1 VAFGHPDD
9 ELSRPPFLF
18 RRAARNGYHEGM
30 TTDTI
35 VALSTPPGVAAL
47 AVIRLSGPESRTIID
62 RLIVGKVDGKP
73 GRAVYRTLTHE
84 NKMLD
89 DVVLT
94 FWSAPHSYTGEETV
108 EISCHGN
115 PHIVENII
123 EACLSLGARAA
134 RPGEFTQRAFLND
147 KLSLTQA
154 EGLLDLLYA
163 PTERALA
170 SARAM
175 KEGRLGRALEAVRAE
190 LVDLLSHLEA
200 SLDFAEEGIEPRVGP
215 EFSARVEKARETIGQ
230 LLRTAPLGR
239 ILQEGAL
246 TVIAGE
252 PNVGKSSLLNALLRE
267 DRAIVAPTPG
277 TTRDWIEAPCNVR
290 GLPLRLVD
298 TAGQRDST
306 DPVEIEGN
314 RRARALLSNAQLLL
328 HVVEAHRPYAAVK
341 IGLPE
346 NVPIL
351 LVANKSDLGRHA
363 SLPSGAIFL
372 SALTG
377 EGLGDLE
384 AKIESALL
392 YEMAHVADETDTVLT
407 INARQNATLQR
418 AAQSLDR
425 ALEALRGST
434 GLELV
439 SVELRD
445 ALRDLAEVIG
455 ETDNEDILTRLFEN
469 FCIGK

>member
-1 VAFGHPDD
+1 
-9 ELSRPPFLF
+9 
-18 RRAARNGYHEGM
+18 M
-30 TTDTI
+30 TTETI
-35 VALSTPPGVAAL
+35 VALSTAPGVAAL
-47 AVIRLSGPESRTIID
+47 AVIRLSGPESHEIVS
-62 RLIVGKVDGKP
+62 RLVVEKVEGKP
-73 GRAVYRTLTHE
+73 GEVVYRTLTHE
-84 NKMLD
+84 GKTLD
-89 DVVLT
+89 DAVLT
-94 FWSAPHSYTGEETV
+94 FWRGPHSYTGEDTV

-123 EACLSLGARAA
+123 EACLALGARAA

-175 KEGRLGRALEAVRAE
+175 KEGRLGVALEAVRAE

-215 EFSARVEKARETIGQ
+215 EFGVRVEKARGEIGQ

-246 TVIAGE
+246 AVIVGE

-267 DRAIVAPTPG
+267 DRAIVAATPG
-277 TTRDWIEAPCNVR
+277 TTRDLIEAMCNVR
-290 GLPLRLVD
+290 GLPLRLID

-314 RRARALLSNAQLLL
+314 RRARALLPKAQLLL
-328 HVVEAHRPYAAVK
+328 HVVEAHQPYAEAK
-341 IGLPE
+341 IELPA
-346 NVPIL
+346 NIPSL
-351 LVANKSDLGRHA
+351 LIANKSDLGRHA
-363 SLPSGAIFL
+363 SLPAEAIL
-372 SALTG
+372 ISAKTG
-377 EGLGDLE
+377 EGLGELE
-384 AKIESALL
+384 GKIESVLL
-392 YEMAHVADETDTVLT
+392 ADVADETETVLT
-407 INARQNATLQR
+407 INARQNATLER

-425 ALEALRGST
+425 AVEALRGAV

-439 SVELRD
+439 SVELRE
-445 ALRDLAEVIG
+445 ALDDLAEVIG
-455 ETDNEDILTRLFEN
+455 KTDNEDILTRLFQN

>member
-1 VAFGHPDD
+1 
-9 ELSRPPFLF
+9 
-18 RRAARNGYHEGM
+18 M
-30 TTDTI
+30 TTETI

-47 AVIRLSGPESRTIID
+47 AVIRLSGPEARATAE
-62 RLIVGKVDGKP
+62 RLLSAPVEWKP
-73 GRAVYRTLTHE
+73 GCAAYRTLARSG
-84 NKMLD
+84 KILD

-94 FWSAPHSYTGEETV
+94 FWQAPHSFTGEDMV

-115 PHIVENII
+115 PHIAEAIVQ
-123 EACLSLGARAA
+123 ACLELGARAA

-147 KLSLTQA
+147 RLSLTQA

-175 KEGRLGRALEAVRAE
+175 KEGKLGAALETVRTE

-200 SLDFAEEGIEPRVGP
+200 SLDFAEEGIEPSVGP
-215 EFSARVEKARETIGQ
+215 EFAVRLEKVRGQLEQ

-246 TVIAGE
+246 VVIVGE

-277 TTRDWIEAPCNVR
+277 TTRDWIEAPCSVR

-298 TAGQRDST
+298 TAGMRDTT
-306 DPVEIEGN
+306 DPVEIEGL
-314 RRARALLSNAQLLL
+314 RRARALLSKAQLLL
-328 HVVEAHRPYAAVK
+328 RVVEAHALYHPSK
-341 IGLPE
+341 FDWPE
-346 NVPIL
+346 NVPVL
-351 LVANKSDLGRHA
+351 LIANKSDLGRHE
-363 SLPSGAIFL
+363 SLPEGAILL

-377 EGLGDLE
+377 TGLDTLE
-384 AKIESALL
+384 ARIESTLL
-392 YEMAHVADETDTVLT
+392 AGVPDETETVLT

-418 AAQSLDR
+418 AAQALDR
-425 ALEALRGST
+425 AREALRESH
-434 GLELV
+434 GLEVV
-439 SVELRD
+439 SLELRE
-445 ALRDLAEVIG
+445 ALHDLAEVIG
-455 ETDNEDILTRLFEN
+455 ETTNEDILTRLFQN

>member
-1 VAFGHPDD
+1 
-9 ELSRPPFLF
+9 
-18 RRAARNGYHEGM
+18 M

-35 VALSTPPGVAAL
+35 IAQSTPPGVAAL
-47 AVIRLSGPESRTIID
+47 AVIRLSGPESRAIIGQLMD
-62 RLIVGKVDGKP
+62 APPDWKP
-73 GRAVYRTLTHE
+73 GHAIYRTLTYQ
-84 NKMLD
+84 KQTLD

-94 FWSAPHSYTGEETV
+94 FWQSPHSYTGEDTM

-115 PHIVENII
+115 PHIVESIVR
-123 EACLSLGARAA
+123 ACLELGARMA

-170 SARAM
+170 SARVM
-175 KEGRLGRALEAVRAE
+175 KEGKLGHALEAVRAE
-190 LVDLLSHLEA
+190 LIDLLSHLEA

-215 EFSARVEKARETIGQ
+215 EFSARIEKIRETLQ
-230 LLRTAPLGR
+230 RLLRTAPLGR

-246 TVIAGE
+246 TVIVGE

-277 TTRDWIEAPCNVR
+277 TTRDLIEAPCNVR
-290 GLPLRLVD
+290 GLPLRLID
-298 TAGQRDST
+298 TAGRRDST

-314 RRARALLSNAQLLL
+314 RRARALLPDAQLLL
-328 HVVEAHRPYAAVK
+328 HVVEAHQPYVATK
-341 IGLPE
+341 IDLPE
-346 NVPIL
+346 NIPGL
-351 LVANKSDLGRHA
+351 LIANKSDLGPHA
-363 SLPSGAIFL
+363 SLPKDAIL
-372 SALTG
+372 ISAKTG
-377 EGLGDLE
+377 EGLSDLE
-384 AKIESALL
+384 AKIEASLL
-392 YEMAHVADETDTVLT
+392 KDVTDETETVLT

-425 ALEALRGST
+425 ALSGLRNST
-434 GLELV
+434 GLEIV
-439 SVELRD
+439 SIELRD
-445 ALRDLAEVIG
+445 ALHDLAEVIG
-455 ETDNEDILTRLFEN
+455 ETSNEDILTRLFQN

>member
-1 VAFGHPDD
+1 
-9 ELSRPPFLF
+9 
-18 RRAARNGYHEGM
+18 M

-35 VALSTPPGVAAL
+35 IALSTPTGVAAL
-47 AVIRLSGPESRTIID
+47 AVIRLSGTASHAILDQLVTE
-62 RLIVGKVDGKP
+62 KVEAKP
-73 GRAVYRTLTHE
+73 GHVAYRTLTFQG
-84 NKMLD
+84 KTLD

-94 FWSAPHSYTGEETV
+94 FWRAPHSYTGEDTV

-123 EACLSLGARAA
+123 EACLALGARAA
-134 RPGEFTQRAFLND
+134 RQGEFTQRAFLND

-175 KEGRLGRALEAVRAE
+175 KEGKLGHALEAVRVE

-215 EFSARVEKARETIGQ
+215 EFSTRVAKVREQIGS
-230 LLRTAPLGR
+230 LIRTAPLGR

-246 TVIAGE
+246 TVIVGE

-277 TTRDWIEAPCNVR
+277 TTRDLIEAPCSVR
-290 GLPLRLVD
+290 GLPLRLID
-298 TAGQRDST
+298 TAGQRDSL
-306 DPVEIEGN
+306 DPVEVEGN
-314 RRARALLSNAQLLL
+314 RRALALLPKAQLLL
-328 HVVEAHRPYAAVK
+328 HVVEAHQPYAAAKVE
-341 IGLPE
+341 LPE
-346 NVPIL
+346 NIPSL
-351 LVANKSDLGRHA
+351 LIANKCDLGRHD
-363 SLPSGAIFL
+363 SLPANAVLI
-372 SALTG
+372 SARKG
-377 EGLGDLE
+377 EGLDNLE
-384 AKIESALL
+384 AAIESALL
-392 YEMAHVADETDTVLT
+392 AGMNDETETVLT

-425 ALEALRGST
+425 ALEALRGSA
-434 GLELV
+434 GLELI
-439 SVELRD
+439 SIELRD
-445 ALRDLAEVIG
+445 ALHDLAEVIG
-455 ETDNEDILTRLFEN
+455 ETDNEDILTRLFLN

>member
-1 VAFGHPDD
+1 MFH
-9 ELSRPPFLF
+9 
-18 RRAARNGYHEGM
+18 
-30 TTDTI
+30 TI

-47 AVIRLSGPESRTIID
+47 AVIRLSGPESHEIIE
-62 RLIVGKVDGKP
+62 RLVTAKIDATP
-73 GRAVYRTLTHE
+73 GHAHYRMLAHQGQT
-84 NKMLD
+84 LD

-94 FWSAPHSYTGEETV
+94 FWRAPHSYTGEDTT

-115 PHIVENII
+115 PHIVESII
-123 EACLSLGARAA
+123 RACLELGARAA

-163 PTERALA
+163 PTERALS

-175 KEGRLGRALEAVRAE
+175 KEGKLGEALEAMRAE

-200 SLDFAEEGIEPRVGP
+200 SLDFAEEGIEPRVGE
-215 EFSARVEKARETIGQ
+215 EFSQRVQKVRGQIGQ
-230 LLRTAPLGR
+230 LIRTAPLGR

-246 TVIAGE
+246 TVIVGE

-277 TTRDWIEAPCNVR
+277 TTRDLIDAMCSVR
-290 GLPLRLVD
+290 GLPLRLID

-314 RRARALLSNAQLLL
+314 RRARALLPKAQILL
-328 HVVEAHRPYAAVK
+328 HVVEAHVPYVPAK
-341 IGLPE
+341 IELPAD
-346 NVPIL
+346 VPQL
-351 LVANKSDLGRHA
+351 LIANKADLGRDA
-363 SLPSGAIFL
+363 SLPSDALYL
-372 SALTG
+372 SAKTG
-377 EGLGDLE
+377 EGLDLLE
-384 AKIESALL
+384 QKIEATLL
-392 YEMAHVADETDTVLT
+392 AGVTDETETALT

-418 AAQSLDR
+418 AAAALDR
-425 ALEALRGST
+425 AIEALRNAL
-434 GLELV
+434 GLEVV
-439 SVELRD
+439 SIELRD
-445 ALRDLAEVIG
+445 ALHELAEVIG
-455 ETDNEDILTRLFEN
+455 ATDNEDILTRLFQN

>member
-1 VAFGHPDD
+1 
-9 ELSRPPFLF
+9 
-18 RRAARNGYHEGM
+18 M

-35 VALSTPPGVAAL
+35 IALSTPPGVAAL
-47 AVIRLSGPESRTIID
+47 AVIRLSGPESRAIID
-62 RLIVGKVDGKP
+62 QLVTAKVEGKP
-73 GRAVYRTLTHE
+73 GHAVYRTLAHQGKT
-84 NKMLD
+84 LD

-94 FWSAPHSYTGEETV
+94 FWRAPHSYTGEDTV

-123 EACLSLGARAA
+123 EACLAGGARAA
-134 RPGEFTQRAFLND
+134 RSGEYTQRAFLND

-175 KEGRLGRALEAVRAE
+175 KEGRLGQALDAVRAE

-200 SLDFAEEGIEPRVGP
+200 SLDFAEEGIEPRVGS
-215 EFSARVEKARETIGQ
+215 EFSARVEKVRGQIGR
-230 LLRTAPLGR
+230 LLSTAPLGR

-246 TVIAGE
+246 AVIVGE

-267 DRAIVAPTPG
+267 ERAIVAPTPG
-277 TTRDWIEAPCNVR
+277 TTRDLIEAPCNVR
-290 GLPLRLVD
+290 GLPLRLID

-314 RRARALLSNAQLLL
+314 RRARALLPNAQLLL
-328 HVVEAHRPYAAVK
+328 HVVEAHKAYVATN
-341 IGLPE
+341 IELPE
-346 NVPIL
+346 NIPCL
-351 LVANKSDLGRHA
+351 LIANKSDLGRHE
-363 SLPSGAIFL
+363 SLPNEVIFL
-372 SALTG
+372 SALKG
-377 EGLGDLE
+377 EGLDELE
-384 AKIESALL
+384 AKIEAALL
-392 YEMAHVADETDTVLT
+392 ADVADETETVLT

-418 AAQSLDR
+418 AAGSLDR
-425 ALEALRGST
+425 AREALRNSV
-434 GLELV
+434 GLEMV
-439 SVELRD
+439 SIELRD
-445 ALRDLAEVIG
+445 ALHDLAEVIG
-455 ETDNEDILTRLFEN
+455 ETDNEDILTRLFQN

>member
-1 VAFGHPDD
+1 MD
-9 ELSRPPFLF
+9 
-18 RRAARNGYHEGM
+18 
-30 TTDTI
+30 TDTI
-35 VALSTPPGVAAL
+35 VALSTPPGVVAL
-47 AVIRLSGPESRTIID
+47 AVIRLSGPQSRAIID
-62 RLIVGKVDGKP
+62 SLLPSKAHDWQP
-73 GRAVYRTLTHE
+73 GQAIYRTLTYR
-84 NKMLD
+84 NQTLD
-89 DVVLT
+89 DAVLT
-94 FWSAPHSYTGEETV
+94 FWQAPHSYTGEDTV

-115 PHIVENII
+115 QRIVENIVR
-123 EACLSLGARAA
+123 ACLELGARAA

-175 KEGRLGRALEAVRAE
+175 KEGKLGHALENVRTE
-190 LVDLLSHLEA
+190 LIDLLSHLEA

-215 EFSARVEKARETIGQ
+215 EFTARVEHVRARIEE
-230 LLRTAPLGR
+230 LLRTAPLGH

-246 TVIAGE
+246 AVIVGE

-277 TTRDWIEAPCNVR
+277 TTRDLIDALCNIR
-290 GLPLRLVD
+290 GLPLRLID

-314 RRARALLSNAQLLL
+314 RRARALLPQAHLLL
-328 HVVEAHRPYAAVK
+328 HVIEAHQPYIASK
-341 IGLPE
+341 IELPE
-346 NVPIL
+346 NIPAL
-351 LVANKSDLGRHA
+351 LVANKSDLGQHP
-363 SLPSGAIFL
+363 SLPSDAVML
-372 SALTG
+372 CARTG
-377 EGLGDLE
+377 EGIGDLE
-384 AKIESALL
+384 ARIESTLL
-392 YEMAHVADETDTVLT
+392 ADMGHETDTVLT

-425 ALEALRGST
+425 ALEGLRAAV
-434 GLELV
+434 GLEIV
-439 SVELRD
+439 SLELRE
-445 ALRDLAEVIG
+445 ALHELAEVIG
-455 ETDNEDILTRLFEN
+455 ETDNEDILTRLFQN

>member
-1 VAFGHPDD
+1 
-9 ELSRPPFLF
+9 
-18 RRAARNGYHEGM
+18 M

-47 AVIRLSGPESRTIID
+47 AIIRLSGPDSGGIMAQLVTE
-62 RLIVGKVDGKP
+62 KAEGKP
-73 GRAVYRTLTHE
+73 GRVVYRTLAHE
-84 NKMLD
+84 GKTLD
-89 DVVLT
+89 DVVLA
-94 FWSAPHSYTGEETV
+94 FWRAPHSYTGEDTV

-115 PHIVENII
+115 PHIVERII
-123 EACLSLGARAA
+123 EACLALGARAA

-175 KEGRLGRALEAVRAE
+175 KEGRLAQELEAIRAE

-215 EFSARVEKARETIGQ
+215 EFSARIEGARGKIAG
-230 LLRTAPLGR
+230 LIRTAPLGR
-239 ILQEGAL
+239 VLHEGAL
-246 TVIAGE
+246 TVIVGE

-277 TTRDWIEAPCNVR
+277 TTRDLIEAMCNVR
-290 GLPLRLVD
+290 GLPLRLID

-314 RRARALLSNAQLLL
+314 RRARALLPKAQLLL
-328 HVVEAHRPYAAVK
+328 HVVEAHQPYAATK
-341 IGLPE
+341 IELPGKI
-346 NVPIL
+346 PSL
-351 LVANKSDLGRHA
+351 LIANKSDLGRHE
-363 SLPSGAIFL
+363 SLPAEAIFL
-372 SALTG
+372 SAKTG
-377 EGLGDLE
+377 EGLGELE
-384 AKIESALL
+384 AKIEAAL
-392 YEMAHVADETDTVLT
+392 VADVADATETVLT
-407 INARQNATLQR
+407 INARQSATLQR
-418 AAQSLDR
+418 AAGSLDR
-425 ALEALRGST
+425 ALAALRDGV
-434 GLELV
+434 GLEMV

-445 ALRDLAEVIG
+445 TLHDLAEVIG
-455 ETDNEDILTRLFEN
+455 ETDNEDILTRLFQN